1 MRARFPARLP
11 RLHSNAPNRG
21 LGHVSAAYNG
31 VMNPPASP
39 ASIWVDAD
47 SCPNVVKD
55 ILFRAAERSGIQLT
69 LVANKPTRIPRAPNV
84 RFIQVDGGFDAA
96 DKRIVELMQGG
107 DLVIT
112 ADLPLAALVIE
123 GQGTALNPRGELYTL
138 ENVREKLSLRN
149 FTEELRGGGLVSGGP
164 PALDQRDRQ
173 RFANALDRWL
183 ARRAAAQAAAL
194 RYSESGGSQTS
205 GR

>member
-1 MRARFPARLP
+1 
-11 RLHSNAPNRG
+11 
-21 LGHVSAAYNG
+21 
-31 VMNPPASP
+31 MNPPTAP

-47 SCPNVVKD
+47 SCPNIVKD

-84 RFIQVDGGFDAA
+84 RFTQVDGGFDAA

-123 GQGTALNPRGELYTL
+123 GKGTALNPRGELYTI

-183 ARRAAAQAAAL
+183 ARRAPVPAAAP
-194 RYSESGGSQTS
+194 R
-205 GR
+205 

>member
-1 MRARFPARLP
+1 MKHLALQISTIGG
-11 RLHSNAPNRG
+11 LAP
-21 LGHVSAAYNG
+21 VSY
-31 VMNPPASP
+31 
-39 ASIWVDAD
+39 
-47 SCPNVVKD
+47 
-55 ILFRAAERSGIQLT
+55 T
-69 LVANKPTRIPRAPNV
+69 H
-84 RFIQVDGGFDAA
+84 
-96 DKRIVELMQGG
+96 
-107 DLVIT
+107 
-112 ADLPLAALVIE
+112 
-123 GQGTALNPRGELYTL
+123 LYTL